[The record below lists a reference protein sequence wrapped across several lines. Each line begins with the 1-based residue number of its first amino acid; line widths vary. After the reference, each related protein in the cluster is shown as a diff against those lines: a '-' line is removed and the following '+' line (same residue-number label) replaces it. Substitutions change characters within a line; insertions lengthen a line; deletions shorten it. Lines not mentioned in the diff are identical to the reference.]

1 MTKDAAP
8 DFVTTFPYILAP
20 FVSTPP
26 DVVERM
32 LVLANTGGDDFVFD
46 MGCGDGRI
54 LITAAQ
60 KYGARGFGVD
70 MESYRVAESLSNA
83 KSANVDHLVSI
94 QLQDAATVDLAPA
107 TVITLY
113 LVQGSNDRMGQK
125 IRAEARPGTRVVSH
139 SFYIKGW
146 EPTKYEEFIDSE
158 GRLVSCTCGWLNRLK
173 SWGPQ
178 ASSPASRQPKYCDR

>member
-46 MGCGDGRI
+46 MGCCDGRI

-70 MESYRVAESLSNA
+70 MESCRVAESLASA
-83 KSANVDHLVSI
+83 KSANVDHLLSI

-113 LVQGSNDRMGQK
+113 LVQGSNDRMAKRSVRKQDQ
-125 IRAEARPGTRVVSH
+125 ARVSSRTASTLRV
-139 SFYIKGW
+139 G
-146 EPTKYEEFIDSE
+146 
-158 GRLVSCTCGWLNRLK
+158 
-173 SWGPQ
+173 
-178 ASSPASRQPKYCDR
+178 SRQSTKSL